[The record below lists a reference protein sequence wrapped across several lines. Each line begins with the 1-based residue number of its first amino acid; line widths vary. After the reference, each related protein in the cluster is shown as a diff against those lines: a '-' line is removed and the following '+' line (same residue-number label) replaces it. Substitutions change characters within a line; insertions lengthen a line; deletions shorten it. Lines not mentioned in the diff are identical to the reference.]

1 MKPTSLDVRCRS
13 PKRLYH
19 HCTRHVR
26 FQRHWKVLKR
36 LKRCLEPH
44 FSRYVSAGAGFIVV
58 SLGET
63 LLTLLHSFQIPYLL
77 NSAVFRKSLLSDF
90 VLTCICTARTSP
102 LCLAFPSNLHTT
114 RSIWTSPRILQ
125 ESWVCPECLR
135 MVSSFDIMESRGVT
149 WSNMARCWKR
159 INVLKSVAQSHLAN
173 SGCLKRLKLA

>member
-90 VLTCICTARTSP
+90 VLTCICTCESQQGHHLYAW
-102 LCLAFPSNLHTT
+102 PSHQTC
-114 RSIWTSPRILQ
+114 ILQ
-125 ESWVCPECLR
+125 DRSGLLPESSKSRGFVLSAFGWSQALILWSHVEW
-135 MVSSFDIMESRGVT
+135 RGVT
-149 WSNMARCWKR
+149 WLGVGRESTFWN
-159 INVLKSVAQSHLAN
+159 L
-173 SGCLKRLKLA
+173 